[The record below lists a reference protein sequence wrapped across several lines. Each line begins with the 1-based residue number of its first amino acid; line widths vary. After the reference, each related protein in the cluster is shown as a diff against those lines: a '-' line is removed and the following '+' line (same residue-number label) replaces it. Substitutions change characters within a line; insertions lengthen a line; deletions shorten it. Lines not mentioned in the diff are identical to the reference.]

1 MKSSTEVVA
10 SILVDAAGLYL
21 AMGIAVAVGIH
32 WRGLARIDPGT
43 RGAGIGFRILIT
55 PGLVALWPWL
65 LVVWNRAV
73 RGSGFQGGSA
83 VSPSAGSLRIAHV
96 WAWRI
101 LGILVP
107 AALALLLVSRPP
119 TSPPTTLPVPPS
131 TSPETTSR

>member
-1 MKSSTEVVA
+1 MKSSTEAVA
-10 SILVDAAGLYL
+10 GILVDAAGLYL
-21 AMGIAVAVGIH
+21 ALGIAVAVGIH

-43 RGAGIGFRILIT
+43 RGAGIGFRVLIT

-83 VSPSAGSLRIAHV
+83 VSPSAGSLRTAHV

-107 AALALLLVSRPP
+107 TALALLLVSRPP
-119 TSPPTTLPVPPS
+119 MPPPTTLPVPPS
-131 TSPETTSR
+131 SLPETPSP

>member
-1 MKSSTEVVA
+1 MTSSTEVA
-10 SILVDAAGLYL
+10 AGILVDAAGFYL
-21 AMGIAVAVGIH
+21 ALGIAVAVGIH
-32 WRGLARIDPGT
+32 WQGLARIDPGT

-73 RGSGFQGGSA
+73 RGSGFRGGSA
-83 VSPSAGSLRIAHV
+83 VAPSAGSLRTAHV

-107 AALALLLVSRPP
+107 TTLAMLLVSRPP
-119 TSPPTTLPVPPS
+119 MSPPTTLPVPPPAL
-131 TSPETTSR
+131 PETPSA